1 MAAILASGGSLKVT
15 GTREEVEEV
24 ARRMVEPANSLE
36 RGINVASWILRVTE
50 EGRQEEGVRLFL
62 YSTINALLFCIAS
75 FQPRPH
81 PDPLLQFL
89 LSNQARLRF
98 SFYDPNQNPLVK
110 LLEVYSR
117 LYTQDRRRL
126 DPAATSPPPQVLVEL
141 ESLRLQH
148 LAAVRAI
155 HQAMKEVDK
164 DVFTVRSCTSLME
177 AYDKGGSFEEVEEI
191 WKLMRSEGG
200 VGIDERAVSVVSLFS
215 SKTTRPS
222 SLHSV

>member
-1 MAAILASGGSLKVT
+1 MD
-15 GTREEVEEV
+15 
-24 ARRMVEPANSLE
+24 PAESLE
-36 RGINVASWILRVTE
+36 RGVAMASWILRVTE

-89 LSNQARLRF
+89 LSNQARLRL
-98 SFYDPNQNPLVK
+98 SFYPNQNPLVK
-110 LLEVYSR
+110 LLEIYSR

-126 DPAATSPPPQVLVEL
+126 DPVGTDPTPQVLVEL